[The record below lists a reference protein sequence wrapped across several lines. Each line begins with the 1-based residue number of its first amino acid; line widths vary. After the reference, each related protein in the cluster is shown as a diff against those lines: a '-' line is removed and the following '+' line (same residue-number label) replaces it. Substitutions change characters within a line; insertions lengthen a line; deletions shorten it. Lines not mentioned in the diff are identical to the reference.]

1 MIPRR
6 RFRFFLTL
14 LSPAL
19 LWGCEQNDSLLP
31 IVGTLERDRLELV
44 AEARERI
51 IDVEVTE
58 GDRVQSR
65 QVLLRQEASLYE
77 AELEGARAARQK
89 AKHRLAE
96 LVRGP
101 RQERITEAL
110 ARLHGA
116 SDKLETERREY
127 ERIQMLVAD
136 KVLTPSALD
145 QAFASRQ
152 SALAERDRAEA
163 SLAELE
169 GGTTPEELAQARA
182 AVAESDAAVRRL
194 EVIAARLVVRAP
206 RDGIIE
212 ALPYKLGERPPAGAT
227 VVVMLADTAPY
238 ARVYIPEPIRARVT
252 AGLEARIAVDGLDPA
267 FAGTVRYVASE
278 ASFTPYYT
286 LTQRD
291 RSRLSY
297 VAEIILTDPEAREL
311 PTGLPVEVDFP
322 TLR

>member
-1 MIPRR
+1 M
-6 RFRFFLTL
+6 
-14 LSPAL
+14 
-19 LWGCEQNDSLLP
+19 
-31 IVGTLERDRLELV
+31 
-44 AEARERI
+44 
-51 IDVEVTE
+51 
-58 GDRVQSR
+58 
-65 QVLLRQEASLYE
+65 
-77 AELEGARAARQK
+77 
-89 AKHRLAE
+89 
-96 LVRGP
+96 
-101 RQERITEAL
+101 
-110 ARLHGA
+110 
-116 SDKLETERREY
+116 
-127 ERIQMLVAD
+127 AD

-152 SALAERDRAEA
+152 SAQAERDRAEA
-163 SLAELE
+163 SLAELK

-194 EVIAARLVVRAP
+194 EVLAARLVVRAP

-227 VVVMLADTAPY
+227 VVVMLADSAPY

-252 AGLEARIAVDGLDPA
+252 AGLEARIAIDGLDRT

-297 VAEIILTDPEAREL
+297 VAEITLTDPEAREL